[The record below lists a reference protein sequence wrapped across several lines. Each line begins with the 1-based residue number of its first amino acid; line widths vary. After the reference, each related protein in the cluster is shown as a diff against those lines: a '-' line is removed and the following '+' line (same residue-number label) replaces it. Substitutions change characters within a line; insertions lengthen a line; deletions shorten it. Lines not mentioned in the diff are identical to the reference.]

1 MGSQSILGG
10 HGGYIVK
17 EAIKAPLSHSLKE
30 PPGFF
35 HNFIHNVVSMSL
47 SHSLRRLSQSS
58 HQCNHN
64 VASYI
69 LNDFFENLW

>member
-1 MGSQSILGG
+1 MGSQSVLGG

-17 EAIKAPLSHSLKE
+17 ETIKETLSHFLKE

-35 HNFIHNVVSMSL
+35 HNFIHNVASMSL

-58 HQCNHN
+58 H
-64 VASYI
+64 
-69 LNDFFENLW
+69 